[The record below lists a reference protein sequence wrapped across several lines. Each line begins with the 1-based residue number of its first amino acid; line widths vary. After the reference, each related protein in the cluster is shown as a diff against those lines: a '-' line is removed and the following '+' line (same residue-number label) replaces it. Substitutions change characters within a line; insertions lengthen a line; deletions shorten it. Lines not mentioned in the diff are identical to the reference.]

1 MPAVSIIVPV
11 FNNAPYLSR
20 CLDSILTQTFLDFEL
35 LVIDDG
41 STDSSALKV
50 MEYCHKDSRVRL
62 FQQENQGQGAAR
74 NKGLDQAKGEY
85 VLIVDAD
92 DEISPC
98 MLENLYRAA
107 ENFGYPQLVFCEI
120 EERDDLTGKKLG
132 QKKEYFPSN
141 CLLSADST
149 KDLLLMAPGPVSK
162 LYQRKWLIQTGIV
175 FPEGVWYEDLRT
187 TVKWAARL
195 ERAVFVPGLWYRYYR
210 REGSTMH
217 NRRLERNREIIDAF
231 DNLILHFQK
240 QGVLSAFY
248 QELEFLAIY
257 HLYLAASI
265 RVLRQD
271 PASPFL
277 LEFSQYL
284 NNHFSGYR
292 ANKYLSRLTKKEK
305 ISYYLLERKKYRL
318 LSFLYWIA
326 DLRKR

>member
-11 FNNAPYLSR
+11 FNSDPYLSR
-20 CLDSILTQTFLDFEL
+20 CLDSILTQTFLDFEV

-50 MEYCHKDSRVRL
+50 REYCRKDSRVHL
-62 FQQENQGQGAAR
+62 IQQENQGQGAAR
-74 NKGLDQAKGEY
+74 NKALDQAKGDY
-85 VLIVDAD
+85 VLFVDAD

-98 MLENLYRAA
+98 MLENLYQAA

-120 EERDDLTGKKLG
+120 EERDDLTGKKLRE
-132 QKKEYFPSN
+132 KKEYFPSN

-175 FPEGVWYEDLRT
+175 FPKGGWYEDLRT

-195 ERAVFVPGLWYRYYR
+195 ERAVFVPGPWYWYYR

-217 NRRLERNREIIDAF
+217 NRQLERNREIIDAF
-231 DNLILHFQK
+231 DDLILHFQK
-240 QGVLSAFY
+240 QGTLPAFY
-248 QELEFLAIY
+248 KELEFLAIY

-271 PASPFL
+271 PCSPFL
-277 LEFSQYL
+277 LQFSQYL

-292 ANKYLSRLTKKEK
+292 ANEYLSRLTKKEK
-305 ISYYLLERKKYRL
+305 ISYCLLERKKYRL